1 MTSQLNVDTIVDK
14 AGSGGSN
21 VKMANTSTYV
31 SEGGAKTANN
41 VVQGLA
47 KVWLYAPATVASIS
61 DSFNI
66 SSVDDDGT
74 GQAGMNLTSNM
85 GSVNYITQ
93 ATHQTT
99 NVANGG
105 NNIRGMAFHSK
116 SASAMEARAY
126 YDSGDNYVLY
136 EGILYYNVSAHGDLA

>member
-1 MTSQLNVDTIVDK
+1 MTSVLNVDTIADK
-14 AGSGGSN
+14 AGSGP
-21 VKMANTSTYV
+21 V
-31 SEGGAKTANN
+31 
-41 VVQGLA
+41 GLTKQSAA

-61 DSFNI
+61 ASFNI

-74 GQAGMNLTSNM
+74 GMAGMNLTSNM

-99 NVANGG
+99 NLANGA
-105 NNIRGMAFHSK
+105 NNIRGVAFHSK

-126 YDSGDNYVLY
+126 YNANDVYVLY
-136 EGILYYNVSAHGDLA
+136 EGIMYYNVSAHGDLA

>member
-1 MTSQLNVDTIVDK
+1 MASELRVNTLKDAAGNNSIATSFVANGSAK
-14 AGSGGSN
+14 A
-21 VKMANTSTYV
+21 
-31 SEGGAKTANN
+31 
-41 VVQGLA
+41 
-47 KVWLYAPATVASIS
+47 WLYAPATVASIS

-99 NVANGG
+99 NIANGG
-105 NNIRGMAFHSK
+105 NNVRGMAFHSK

-126 YDSGDNYVLY
+126 YIQNDVYVLY

>member
-1 MTSQLNVDTIVDK
+1 MALGKIKADTLEHSTAGALDTSYVVNGSAK
-14 AGSGGSN
+14 A
-21 VKMANTSTYV
+21 
-31 SEGGAKTANN
+31 
-41 VVQGLA
+41 
-47 KVWLYAPATVASIS
+47 WLYAPATVASIS
-61 DSFNI
+61 ASFNI

-99 NVANGG
+99 NIANGG
-105 NNIRGMAFHSK
+105 NNVRGMAFHSK

-126 YDSGDNYVLY
+126 YIQNDVYVLY